1 MIREKVPE
9 AMLCIIGDGSF
20 SEYKELAEKL
30 GIADRVCFA
39 GLQKNPFPCL
49 SAGSLYVGTS
59 SMEGFPNALV
69 EAMSCRLP
77 AVFSNCMSGPA
88 EILSDRFE
96 DVVGKQEVLRERYGV
111 LIPVMDDQKNLDPN
125 EITEEEKQLAA
136 LLEEL
141 LTEEAKLQELSR
153 CAKERADQFDDRA
166 YRDKIL
172 QIAGLSKM

>member
-1 MIREKVPE
+1 MPVFDPGKS
-9 AMLCIIGDGSF
+9 DGSF

-39 GLQKNPFPCL
+39 GLQKNPFPWL

-96 DVVGKQEVLRERYGV
+96 DVVENRKCFGNVTG
-111 LIPVMDDQKNLDPN
+111 
-125 EITEEEKQLAA
+125 
-136 LLEEL
+136 
-141 LTEEAKLQELSR
+141 
-153 CAKERADQFDDRA
+153 F
-166 YRDKIL
+166 
-172 QIAGLSKM
+172 